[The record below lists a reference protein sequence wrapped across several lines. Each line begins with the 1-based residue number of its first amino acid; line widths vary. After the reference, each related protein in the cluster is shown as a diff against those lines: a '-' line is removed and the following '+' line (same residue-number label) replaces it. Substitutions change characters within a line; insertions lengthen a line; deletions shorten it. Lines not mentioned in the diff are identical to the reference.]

1 MPARLTAADRFCT
14 VRSRTTRIPTEA
26 MPRPI
31 SFDKHKVLDAA
42 TDLIWARGYDAASLS
57 DLEAATGLSKSSLYN
72 SFGSKRD
79 VLMEVLDHYT
89 ASQTRTVGAQ
99 LSQKGLRTGLRVLVD
114 DIITDNNDG
123 RGCLLVNC
131 AAELGFRDRRIGT
144 EVRKRLDEIA
154 TVMSAAIERA
164 QRSREVSSEQDAHI
178 LAQSLLSWIAGL
190 RILAKA
196 GSDPRALRQVAEH
209 GLRTLLPRPRD

>member
-1 MPARLTAADRFCT
+1 
-14 VRSRTTRIPTEA
+14 

-31 SFDKHKVLDAA
+31 SFDRRKVLDAA

-57 DLEAATGLSKSSLYN
+57 ELEAATGLSKSSLYN

-89 ASQTRTVGAQ
+89 ASQVRLVGTL
-99 LSQKGLRTGLRVLVD
+99 LSRKGVRAGLQALVD
-114 DIITDNNDG
+114 GIITDNNDG

-131 AAELGFRDRRIGT
+131 AAELAPRDGRIGAA
-144 EVRKRLDEIA
+144 VGKRLDEIA
-154 TVMSAAIERA
+154 TVMTAAIEHA
-164 QRSREVSSEQDAHI
+164 QSARELSPDLDARI
-178 LAQSLLSWIAGL
+178 LARSFLSWIAGL

-196 GSDPRALRQVAEH
+196 GTDRRTLRQVAEH
-209 GLRTLLPRPRD
+209 GLRTLLPRARA